1 MLLKNAWVFTP
12 EFTFEQLH
20 VQLQGDRIV
29 DVRQEAP
36 DQPGEDLTG
45 CFLIPG
51 LIDIHTHGCV
61 GWDASDGDL
70 EGLQAMSEF
79 YARHGVTSFLATSM
93 SQPVSTLERVFA
105 QIRAFRQETG
115 RTPNAYRRQ

>member
-1 MLLKNAWVFTP
+1 M
-12 EFTFEQLH
+12 
-20 VQLQGDRIV
+20 
-29 DVRQEAP
+29 
-36 DQPGEDLTG
+36 TG
-45 CFLIPG
+45 CFLLPG

-105 QIRAFRQETG
+105 QIRAFRQEGPRGALCLGIHLSLIHISPVHRSTLPASA
-115 RTPNAYRRQ
+115 RWTP